1 MATFLWQ
8 SKMMLLVALLIISS
22 LVLSAMANQPPVI
35 AMGIPYTKKKD
46 VLTLSEDTPLN
57 SILAIMEAKDPDAGL
72 DGEVDCTTNNT
83 YVSIP
88 LAFPKAYKVELVKQ
102 LDRETVS
109 MVQVS
114 IQCSDKGNPALTTTA
129 VFTIEIVDINDN
141 MPTFSRSVYNATVK
155 EGVRIGTLVTKV
167 KATDPDAELNGA
179 VEYSIPDDSGSNL
192 TYFTIDKESGRI
204 YTSLDMDREMFSE
217 FNLTVVAKD
226 SGLPSHS
233 TSAVVKIEV
242 EDVNDNA
249 PIILTKEF
257 HTHENQKPML
267 QVGTI
272 QATDADVGKNS
283 ELIFSKLEDS
293 PSSSQAPFLIHPNGE
308 ILSVVSLDREQ
319 MAHYSMEVSVRDKG
333 TPRLSSTATITIFV
347 DDVNDNAP
355 IFISDCL
362 DSDFYD
368 DFSYDNDSN
377 ETRSL
382 SSIDWHSP
390 SDERVVFQ
398 VVATD
403 DDSGEN
409 GDLRYAIESVT
420 IDKSG
425 NITTTTTE
433 PLFQIDSLTGAISLH
448 RFVYKHDSLL
458 QYLNISATDRGVP
471 PLSAFCLLSIKI
483 DVDVSSL
490 TIPKTDN
497 YKRELNQ
504 KSPYS
509 GNGAAS
515 VSMFQELNIPRL
527 LGLPI
532 ILLSMHLHYF

>member
-1 MATFLWQ
+1 
-8 SKMMLLVALLIISS
+8 MLLVALLIISS

-35 AMGIPYTKKKD
+35 AMGIPYTKKKG
-46 VLTLSEDTPLN
+46 VLTLSEDTPVN
-57 SILAIMEAKDPDAGL
+57 SFLAIMEVKDTDPGM
-72 DGEVDCTTNNT
+72 DGEVECTTNNA

-88 LAFPKAYKVELVKQ
+88 LMVPKHYKVELAKQ
-102 LDRETVS
+102 LDRETAS
-109 MVQVS
+109 MVEVS
-114 IQCSDKGNPALTTTA
+114 IQCNDKGNPPLTTTA
-129 VFTIEIVDINDN
+129 VLTIEIVDINDN
-141 MPTFSRSVYNATVK
+141 MPSFTKSVYTATVK
-155 EGVRIGTLVTKV
+155 EGVRIGTPVTTV
-167 KATDPDAELNGA
+167 NATDPDTELNGA
-179 VEYSIPDDSGSNL
+179 VEYSIPDDSDNNV
-192 TYFTIDKESGRI
+192 TYFTIDKKSGTI
-204 YTSLDMDREMFSE
+204 YTSLDMDREMISE

-233 TSAVVKIEV
+233 TSALVKIQV

-257 HTHENQKPML
+257 HTNENQKPML
-267 QVGTI
+267 QVGII
-272 QATDADVGKNS
+272 QAADADVGKNS
-283 ELIFSKLEDS
+283 ELVFSKLEDS

-333 TPRLSSTATITIFV
+333 APRLSGTATITIFV

-355 IFISDCL
+355 TFISDCL

-368 DFSYDNDSN
+368 DFPDDNDSN

-409 GDLRYAIESVT
+409 GELRYAIEPVT
-420 IDKSG
+420 IDKSM
-425 NITTTTTE
+425 NITTAMTE

-448 RFVYKHDSLL
+448 RFVYKYDSLL
-458 QYLNISATDRGVP
+458 QYVNISARDRGVP

-504 KSPYS
+504 ESSYA

-515 VSMFQELNIPRL
+515 VLMFQDFNISRL

-532 ILLSMHLHYF
+532 ILLYMHLHYF